1 MLNNAQRKFVI
12 DIYNL
17 CNRIGVAYNN
27 ICPIAVTA
35 QACIESNYGRSTL
48 SKNYHNYFGL
58 KCGKNWKGKKAS
70 FKTKEEY
77 KHCVL
82 TTIVAEFRAYDSM
95 EDGVKGYYEFVDTKR
110 YANLKGV
117 TDPNVYVHNIK
128 EDGYATSYSYVS
140 NVLNVVQNIT
150 PIVNVY
156 NKLHNLNTIAQ
167 EVIDGKWGNGEN
179 RKVLLTMYGYDY
191 DLVQEKVN
199 AILKDKE

>member
-1 MLNNAQRKFVI
+1 MLTNAQQKFVI

-17 CNRIGVAYNN
+17 CNSIGVAYNN
-27 ICPIAVTA
+27 LCPIAVTA

-77 KHCVL
+77 EHGVL
-82 TTIVAEFRAYDSM
+82 TTIIAEFRAYDSM
-95 EDGVKGYYEFVDTKR
+95 EDGVRGYYEFVDTKR

-117 TDPNVYVHNIK
+117 TNPSEYLKNIK

-140 NVLNVVQNIT
+140 NVLNVVNQIT
-150 PIVNVY
+150 PICSQG
-156 NKLHNLNTIAQ
+156 KDLDTIAQ
-167 EVIDGKWGNGEN
+167 EVIDGKWGNGED
-179 RKVLLTMYGYDY
+179 RKALLAMYGYSY
-191 DLVQEKVN
+191 QLVQSKVN
-199 AILKDKE
+199 ELLKAKE